1 MYVIL
6 SLVEQA
12 STTGVTDKQQQ
23 KRFVRENWRDGV
35 TLHESMGM
43 HRLFLASWLLSM
55 ELFFGSHRVV
65 VNLRRRYYRCQSYP
79 GVA

>member
-35 TLHESMGM
+35 TLYECMDV
-43 HRLFLASWLLSM
+43 HRLFPASSLLSM
-55 ELFFGSHRVV
+55 ELFFGSHVV
-65 VNLRRRYYRCQSYP
+65 VVKLRRRRYYRCQSYLM
-79 GVA
+79 